1 MKADLKQKFSFRI
14 HLPTPTPLK
23 LRIKVAKKTLLAM
36 RNRSAVKFLN
46 LIIQFSIYIE
56 IKLKVKKTCQNA
68 ISVKVQKSTKKAKSV
83 KNAMEQAKLPLLS
96 SKMSN
101 RSLMKKL
108 KHFVLHRSKRF
119 SKTILNPRLE

>member
-1 MKADLKQKFSFRI
+1 
-14 HLPTPTPLK
+14 
-23 LRIKVAKKTLLAM
+23 M

-56 IKLKVKKTCQNA
+56 VKLKVKKTCQNA

-108 KHFVLHRSKRF
+108 KHFVLHKSKSF
-119 SKTILNPRLE
+119 SKIILNLKSE

>member
-1 MKADLKQKFSFRI
+1 MKADLKQRFSFRI
-14 HLPTPTPLK
+14 HHPTPTPLR

-36 RNRSAVKFLN
+36 RNRSAVKFLS
-46 LIIQFSIYIE
+46 LIIQFSIYKE
-56 IKLKVKKTCQNA
+56 VMKVKKTCQNA

-83 KNAMEQAKLPLLS
+83 KNAMEQAKLHLLF

-101 RSLMKKL
+101 HSLMKKL
-108 KHFVLHRSKRF
+108 KHFVLHRLKRF